1 MSIGLLILIILIVLV
16 VASYPGWGYSR
27 SWGYGPMGIVGL
39 LLIILL
45 VLLLTGNL
53 GSLNLR

>member
-16 VASYPGWGYSR
+16 VAAYPRWGYS
-27 SWGYGPMGIVGL
+27 SGWGYGPMGILGL
-39 LLIILL
+39 ILIIIV
-45 VLLLTGNL
+45 VLMLTGNL